1 VREEIVKAAKISENG
16 TTMEALCKVRR
27 NSHVELAPSF
37 SRFLLPYR
45 ERIVKVSTQ

>member
-1 VREEIVKAAKISENG
+1 VREEIVKAAKISEDG

-37 SRFLLPYR
+37 SRFLPYR